1 MKEAFVYITRGG
13 YPECLHRF
21 HIVIVDSKGEVIFE
35 RGDRNFFTCL
45 RSSAKPF
52 QAIAAMRAGIV
63 EKYCLNE
70 EECAALTGSLN
81 AEPFQID
88 IVRSILSKA
97 GLTEDYLQCG
107 AQYPS
112 HKATAESLKREGCP
126 PQPIYHN
133 CAAKHTGMLLAS
145 KAKDYPLNN
154 YLDSQHP
161 FQREILKTV
170 SEFTELDEKEIKT
183 VIDGCGAP
191 VFFMPLRN
199 LAIGYKNL
207 AISKETVVEKLIN
220 SVKKY
225 PLMIGGNE
233 RLCSDII
240 KVTSGRVFAKIG
252 ADGVYAAFNEEFK
265 EGLAMKVED
274 GSTKPLYVMLL
285 TVLKERNWINENE
298 LERLSNYWKI
308 KVKNSKNVVVGEYL
322 PQI

>member
-1 MKEAFVYITRGG
+1 MKEALVFVTRGG
-13 YPECLHRF
+13 YPECIHRF
-21 HIVIVDSKGEVIFE
+21 HIVIVDSKGDVIFE

-52 QAIAAMRAGIV
+52 QAITAMRAGIV
-63 EKYCLNE
+63 EKYGLNE
-70 EECAALTGSLN
+70 EECSALTGSLN
-81 AEPFQID
+81 GEPFQID
-88 IVRSILSKA
+88 VVRSMLCKG
-97 GLTEDYLQCG
+97 GLTESYLQCG

-112 HKATAESLKREGCP
+112 HRATAESLKREGYP

-133 CAAKHTGMLLAS
+133 CSAKHTGMLLAC
-145 KAKDYPLNN
+145 KAKGYSLDN
-154 YLDSQHP
+154 YLDFNHP

-191 VFFMPLRN
+191 VFFMPLKN

-207 AISKETVVEKLIN
+207 AVSKEAEVKKLIN
-220 SVKKY
+220 SVNKY

-252 ADGVYAAFNEEFK
+252 ADGVYAAFHENFK
-265 EGLAMKVED
+265 EGLAMKIED

-285 TVLKERNWINENE
+285 TVLKERNWISENE
-298 LERLSNYWKI
+298 LESLSRYWKI

-322 PQI
+322 PEI

>member
-1 MKEAFVYITRGG
+1 MKEALVFVTRGG
-13 YPECLHRF
+13 YPECIHRF
-21 HIVIVDSKGEVIFE
+21 HIVIVDSKGDVIFE

-52 QAIAAMRAGIV
+52 QAIAALRAGIMK
-63 EKYCLNE
+63 KYGLSE

-88 IVRSILSKA
+88 IVRSMLNKA

-112 HKATAESLKREGCP
+112 HKATAESLKKEGYSP
-126 PQPIYHN
+126 LPIYHN
-133 CAAKHTGMLLAS
+133 CSAKHTGMLLAC
-145 KAKDYPLNN
+145 KAKGYPLDN
-154 YLDSQHP
+154 YLDFNHP
-161 FQREILKTV
+161 FQKDILKTV
-170 SEFTELDEKEIKT
+170 LQFTELDEKEIKT

-191 VFFMPLRN
+191 VFFMPLIN

-207 AISKETVVEKLIN
+207 AISKDIAVEKLIN
-220 SVKKY
+220 SVKKN

-240 KVTSGRVFAKIG
+240 KVTNGKVFAKIG
-252 ADGVYAAFNEEFK
+252 ADGVYAAFSEEFK

-274 GSTKPLYVMLL
+274 GSTKPLYVMFL
-285 TVLKERNWINENE
+285 TVLKERKWINENE
-298 LERLSNYWKI
+298 LEMLSKYWKI

>member
-1 MKEAFVYITRGG
+1 MKEALVFVTRGG
-13 YPECLHRF
+13 YPECIHRF
-21 HIVIVDSKGEVIFE
+21 HIVIVDSKGDVIFE

-52 QAIAAMRAGIV
+52 QAIAALRAGIMK
-63 EKYCLNE
+63 KYGLSE

-88 IVRSILSKA
+88 IVRSMLSKA

-112 HKATAESLKREGCP
+112 HKATAESLKKEGYSP
-126 PQPIYHN
+126 LPIYHN
-133 CAAKHTGMLLAS
+133 CSAKHTGMLLAC
-145 KAKDYPLNN
+145 KAKGYPLDN
-154 YLDSQHP
+154 YLDFNHP
-161 FQREILKTV
+161 FQKDILKTV
-170 SEFTELDEKEIKT
+170 LQFTELDKKEIKT

-191 VFFMPLRN
+191 VFFMPLIN

-207 AISKETVVEKLIN
+207 AISKDIAVEKLIN
-220 SVKKY
+220 SVKKN

-240 KVTSGRVFAKIG
+240 KVTNGKVFAKIG
-252 ADGVYAAFNEEFK
+252 ADGVYAAFSEEFK

-274 GSTKPLYVMLL
+274 GSTKPLYVMFL
-285 TVLKERNWINENE
+285 TVLKERKWINENE
-298 LERLSNYWKI
+298 LEMLSKYWKI

>member
-1 MKEAFVYITRGG
+1 MKEALVFVTRGG
-13 YPECLHRF
+13 YPECIHRF
-21 HIVIVDSKGEVIFE
+21 HIVIVDSKGDVIFE

-52 QAIAAMRAGIV
+52 QAIAALRAGIMK
-63 EKYCLNE
+63 KYGLSE

-88 IVRSILSKA
+88 IVRSMLSKA

-112 HKATAESLKREGCP
+112 HKATAESLKKEGYSP
-126 PQPIYHN
+126 LPIYHN
-133 CAAKHTGMLLAS
+133 CSAKHTGMLLAC
-145 KAKDYPLNN
+145 KAKGYPLDN
-154 YLDSQHP
+154 YLDFNHP
-161 FQREILKTV
+161 FQKDILKTV
-170 SEFTELDEKEIKT
+170 LQFTELDKKEIKT

-191 VFFMPLRN
+191 VFFMPLIN

-207 AISKETVVEKLIN
+207 AISEDIAVEKLIN
-220 SVKKY
+220 SVKKN

-240 KVTSGRVFAKIG
+240 KVTNGKVFAKIG
-252 ADGVYAAFNEEFK
+252 ADGVYAAFSEEFK

-274 GSTKPLYVMLL
+274 GSTKPLYVMFL
-285 TVLKERNWINENE
+285 TVLKERKWINENE
-298 LERLSNYWKI
+298 LEMLSKYWKI